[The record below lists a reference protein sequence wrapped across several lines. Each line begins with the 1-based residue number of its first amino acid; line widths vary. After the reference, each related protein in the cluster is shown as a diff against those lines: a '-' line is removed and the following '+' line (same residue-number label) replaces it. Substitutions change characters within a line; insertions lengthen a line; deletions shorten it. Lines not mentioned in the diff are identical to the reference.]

1 MRKIGEEMAINLFEI
16 DYLQLCFSYLGSNYI
31 KQSEMTDIILYQNEI
46 QVDKLRVNY
55 HQRQLEKEWDSFKL
69 KIVNPTVA
77 TEVFNLCLNL
87 NFALTNKIK
96 VLCKLKPQGKMII
109 RCIASISQ
117 IMSSSPVS
125 FEINI
130 LNQMY

>member
-1 MRKIGEEMAINLFEI
+1 MAVNLFEI
-16 DYLQLCFSYLGSNYI
+16 DYLQLCFSDLGSNYI

-46 QVDKLRVNY
+46 QVDKLRFNY
-55 HQRQLEKEWDSFKL
+55 HQRHLEKEWDSF

-77 TEVFNLCLNL
+77 TEVFNTCLKL

-109 RCIASISQ
+109 RCTASISQ
-117 IMSSSPVS
+117 IVPSSPVS

-130 LNQMY
+130 LNQTY

>member
-1 MRKIGEEMAINLFEI
+1 MRKIGEEMAVNLFEI
-16 DYLQLCFSYLGSNYI
+16 DYLQLCFSDLGSNYI

-55 HQRQLEKEWDSFKL
+55 HQRHLEKEWDSFKL
-69 KIVNPTVA
+69 KIINSTAA

-96 VLCKLKPQGKMII
+96 VLCKLKPQGKMIT